1 MARHSPVRSID
12 VEMCAM
18 SCARVRAAHN
28 VHVRAAVV
36 DRRWARA
43 PHRGFPRVR
52 AVADAANGLG
62 DIVSVDSA
70 AKAGLIVLGVRVAAL
85 GLGKAKQGSDVER
98 GTAMAVE
105 RGIDCSDLYWAEDAE
120 SRWYLIGPWSAP
132 KRGDAKYG
140 AGRMSQEINGRVR
153 YHDAKIKADE
163 GGVKYADIDALSAM
177 YPTTPKK
184 FVELRRRLR
193 EAGIDCE

>member
-1 MARHSPVRSID
+1 MMTTTTTTTTTPVRAHATSSI
-12 VEMCAM
+12 
-18 SCARVRAAHN
+18 ARIAH
-28 VHVRAAVV
+28 
-36 DRRWARA
+36 RRTRARA
-43 PHRGFPRVR
+43 TTPAPAPASRRGGVLAR
-52 AVADAANGLG
+52 ADAANGLS

-98 GTAMAVE
+98 GTAMAIE
-105 RGIDCSDLYWAEDAE
+105 RGIDCSDLYWAADAE

-153 YHDAKIKADE
+153 YHDAKIKADA
-163 GGVKYADIDALSAM
+163 GGVNYADIDALSAL

-193 EAGIDCE
+193 ESGIDCE